1 MKNLL
6 LSFTL
11 GAGCLISHQTYAQN
25 LDGNTLYVDAV
36 INLQQSMP
44 RKATI
49 DGKRIY
55 SVDSDHICS
64 ITVTMG
70 SSRQYQFS
78 LVTWPEKGHIDDAG
92 YSEFILKDTDNKPHI
107 LRTDKIKGKRF
118 LASMKNLITNCQ
130 KSTQKNKFN
139 DS

>member
-11 GAGCLISHQTYAQN
+11 GAGCLINHQTYAQN